1 MPHDPN
7 EDLLLPHERAQ
18 PEPDPQVRPQDDD
31 SVQGL
36 LGRMIDEAIA
46 HYEENLE
53 QDQADA
59 TDYYWG
65 RPFGNEEKGRS
76 QVVSTDLSDAVL
88 SIMPSLLRMFFG
100 TEKVLEAVP
109 FGPEDEE
116 VARQQ
121 QDYVSHIVAK
131 DNKGFLIFHSWFQDA
146 LIRRLGS
153 VKWWWE
159 EQPKATT
166 EQLEGLSEEQ
176 LLMLLA
182 DPEVDIKPDDLQ
194 SVEDSSRPG
203 EFLFDVTITRE
214 ESRGRARFEAVPN
227 DELYWSP
234 TARSL
239 ERAPLV
245 AHIRDVPADEL
256 LGMGID
262 PDLVEENKGKSRQPS
277 QERLAEA
284 RRFDQ
289 QNAYRFGQEDTQHE
303 STRPVRFAEAYA
315 RMDLDGDGIAELRM
329 FQCVGPS
336 WTIANQDNDG
346 RLGVVVP
353 EVPFAT
359 LCPHPEAHEIVGRGL
374 WDLTRD
380 IQKIKSQVLRGTL
393 DSLSNAIDPQQEV
406 VANEVNM
413 QDLLNPEV
421 SGILRVRRPGM
432 IREIPHQFVG
442 PAALPVLQYFD
453 GVLEGRTGR
462 SGGPSGL
469 DADQL
474 QSSNKA
480 AVAAMLSAAQQR
492 IEMIARIFAET
503 GVRDL
508 YRGLLRLTIRHQN
521 RTRVI
526 RLRGQYVE
534 LDPRTWYDAMDFD
547 VNVALGAGTFEERI
561 AVLALVMQKQEQLL
575 QLGSPL
581 VSPVE
586 YRNTLGQLVDMA
598 GAMLGTRNAEK
609 YFRRFGPQEFQQ
621 FQQQQAQTPPPPDPA
636 QMFAQIEAA
645 KVDLQREKD
654 ANDLA
659 LRRQEMMLKDDRER
673 DKLAREAALKER
685 ELELKYNADIV
696 DAELRAQVARDR
708 AVMDAD
714 IKREAAQAERAVVP
728 TGGSQ

>member
-7 EDLLLPHERAQ
+7 EELLLPHERADI
-18 PEPDPQVRPQDDD
+18 EPDPEPIAREGDD

-53 QDQADA
+53 QDQSDA

-76 QVVSTDLSDAVL
+76 QVVSTDLSDTVL

-100 TEKVLEAVP
+100 SERVLEAVP
-109 FGPEDEE
+109 VGPEDEE

-121 QDYVSHIVAK
+121 QDYVNHIVTK
-131 DNKGFLIFHSWFQDA
+131 DNKGFLVFHSWFQDA
-146 LIRRLGS
+146 LIRRVGA

-159 EQPKATT
+159 DQPKTS
-166 EQLEGLSEEQ
+166 EERLEGVSEEQ
-176 LLMLLA
+176 FLMLLA
-182 DPEVDIKPDDLQ
+182 DPEVDIAPDDVHLI
-194 SVEDSSRPG
+194 EDPARPG
-203 EFLFDVTITRE
+203 EPLFNVRVKRTEDF
-214 ESRGRARFEAVPN
+214 GRARFEAVPN
-227 DELYWSP
+227 DELVWSP

-239 ERAPLV
+239 DRAPLV
-245 AHIRDVPADEL
+245 AHVRDVPADEL
-256 LGMGID
+256 IAMGID
-262 PDLVEENKGKSRQPS
+262 PDLVETNKGKSRQPS
-277 QERLAEA
+277 QELLSEA

-289 QNAYRFGQEDTQHE
+289 QNAHRFGQEDTQHE

-315 RMDLDGDGIAELRM
+315 RMDLDGDGQAELRM
-329 FQCVGPS
+329 FWCVGPS
-336 WTIANQDNDG
+336 WEIANQDDEG
-346 RLGVVVP
+346 RPGVIAP
-353 EVPFAT
+353 ELPFAD

-406 VANEVNM
+406 VASEVNM

-432 IREIPHQFVG
+432 VREIPHTFVG
-442 PAALPVLQYFD
+442 PSALGVVEYLD
-453 GVLEGRTGR
+453 GVLESRTGR
-462 SGGPSGL
+462 TRGSTGL
-469 DADQL
+469 DSAAL

-480 AVAAMLSAAQQR
+480 AVGAMLSAAQQR

-521 RTRVI
+521 RARVV
-526 RLRGQYVE
+526 RLRGQYAE
-534 LDPRTWYDAMDFD
+534 IDPRVWYDAMDFD
-547 VNVALGAGTFEERI
+547 VNVALGAGSFEEKI
-561 AVLALVMQKQEQLL
+561 AVLALVMQKQEQLM

-586 YRNTLGQLVDMA
+586 YRNTLGQLVEMA
-598 GAMLGTRNAEK
+598 GPMLGTRNAEK
-609 YFRRFGPQEFQQ
+609 YFRRFGPKEMEE
-621 FQQQQAQTPPPPDPA
+621 FQQQQQATPPPPDPA
-636 QMFAQIEAA
+636 QLFAQIEAA
-645 KVDLQREKD
+645 KVELQREKD

-673 DKLAREAALKER
+673 DKMAREAALKER
-685 ELELKYNADIV
+685 ELEMKYQAEIV

-708 AVMDAD
+708 AAMDAD
-714 IKREAAQAERAVVP
+714 VRREQGAIQ
-728 TGGSQ
+728 